1 MVPALPGQA
10 AEVKNQIRTNVTP
23 HWKRKMLPGVTAAAI
38 ALGIT
43 SAVAQPDPGQVA
55 FSLEREGKLVEAE
68 AAWNA
73 LAKQYPSNP
82 EPLAHLGLIESKQQ
96 HYLKAIEFYKRA
108 MALNPNMAGLR
119 LNLGLALFKAGDY
132 REAVMDLD
140 PLLKAQPDDQRLTV
154 LIGMSQYGLGHFA
167 AASPLLK
174 QASDRDPEN
183 LALLLTLA
191 HSCLLSNQYPCVVD
205 AYHRLISLNAES
217 AEADMLVGEAL
228 DAMKDPEGAIREFRA
243 AVAANPKEPNV
254 HFGLGYLL
262 WTKGQYPEAAQEFQA
277 EIGNDPHHRQAMLYL
292 ADAKMQLNLMDDAR
306 HLLEQIEKT
315 DPNIAMQHL
324 DLGIVYADENRK
336 QDARIELETAVKLA
350 PRNVNAHYRL
360 ARLYRSM
367 GMTAEAKLEF
377 DKASGLNRAE
387 DERLLKIMS
396 TIPDSKDV
404 SGAAKQ
410 APEK

>member
-1 MVPALPGQA
+1 MVIGTA
-10 AEVKNQIRTNVTP
+10 NVTP
-23 HWKRKMLPGVTAAAI
+23 HWKQKMLLGVTAAAF

-96 HYLKAIEFYKRA
+96 RYAKAIEFYKRA

-183 LALLLTLA
+183 LTLLLTLA

-277 EIGNDPHHRQAMLYL
+277 EIANDPHHRQAMLYL

-306 HLLEQIEKT
+306 PLLEQLEKT
-315 DPNIAMQHL
+315 DPNIAMQHV

-377 DKASGLNRAE
+377 DRASGLNRAE

-396 TIPDSKDV
+396 TIPASRDV